1 VNTRYAAI
9 ILAGGLST
17 RMKQFKPLLPLGKT
31 NISDHVIASFLT
43 AGADVL
49 LVAGYRYDEIK
60 AGTKKRGVTVVYN
73 PDYEQGMFSSIQA
86 GVKHLKSVYQA
97 FFINPVDIPLVRP
110 ATIKR
115 LMDAAIE
122 NPGNIIYPVFG
133 GKRGHPPLIPFGLAP
148 AILGWGKGGGLK
160 AVLDSQE
167 KLALEIA
174 VPDSNILF
182 DIDTPEDY
190 AALLKHYQRYEMPT
204 DEECDV
210 ILNDICKVQPD
221 RIKHDF
227 KVAEVAVVIGWA
239 LNAANHKVDV
249 ELVRI
254 AAKLHDIAKG
264 QKKHD
269 IAGGKILRRLG
280 FGIVGDIVTVHSD
293 LAGGDLSQSLEAKIV
308 YLADKFVLGEKLVSL
323 EERYSSANRRLGLTP
338 EIVAAIAQRLKVAQ
352 QVKKEIERLLGRP
365 LESVVFGKS

>member
-60 AGTKKRGVTVVYN
+60 AGIKKRGVTVVYN
-73 PDYEQGMFSSIQA
+73 PNYEQGMFSSIQA
-86 GVKHLKSVYQA
+86 GVKRLKPFYQA

-115 LMDAAIE
+115 LMDAAEE
-122 NPGNIIYPVFG
+122 NPDRIIYPVFG
-133 GKRGHPPLIPFGLAP
+133 GKRGHPPLIPCGLAP

-167 KLALEIA
+167 KLALEIT
-174 VPDSNILF
+174 VPDSTILF

-190 AALLKHYQRYEMPT
+190 AALLKRYQRYEVPT
-204 DEECDV
+204 DEECDM
-210 ILNDICKVQPD
+210 ILKGICKVAPD
-221 RIKHDF
+221 RIHHCL
-227 KVAEVAVVIGWA
+227 KVADVAVAIGKA
-239 LNAANHKVDV
+239 LNATDHKVDI

-269 IAGGKILRRLG
+269 IAGGKTLRELG
-280 FGIVGDIVTVHSD
+280 FGKVGDIVAVHSD
-293 LAGGDLSQSLEAKIV
+293 LAGGDLSLSLEAKVV
-308 YLADKFVLGEKLVSL
+308 YLADKFVLGEILVSL

-338 EIVAAIAQRLKVAQ
+338 KIVDAITQRLKVAQ
-352 QVKKEIERLLGRP
+352 QVKRELESLLGRP